1 MVGKTDWADL
11 WLESPELVQVK
22 EEIQAL
28 KSEGLAAPDD
38 GDDSHG
44 ECELFGSALIFRHD
58 HADRESLARR
68 RHAFLRADQGR
79 RRAHLHGLLAQSRL
93 RLHSL

>member
-44 ECELFGSALIFRHD
+44 ECELFGSALILWRD
-58 HADRESLARR
+58 HADRHSLARR
-68 RHAFLRADQGR
+68 RHALRRPDQGCC
-79 RRAHLHGLLAQSRL
+79 RAHLHGLLAQPRL